1 MRRILLIHMET
12 SYLIML
18 HFHIIKE
25 EGVLNDI
32 SFTVPSGSNVAP
44 CGTFWRRK
52 NNNNFSYSTFFMILV
67 VEVLQLV
74 VKIFEILSLKVFVRV

>member
-18 HFHIIKE
+18 HFHIIKRK

-32 SFTVPSGSNVAP
+32 SFTVPSGSNVA
-44 CGTFWRRK
+44 
-52 NNNNFSYSTFFMILV
+52 LV
-67 VEVLQLV
+67 GPSGGG
-74 VKIFEILSLKVFVRV
+74 KTTITSLIPHFL